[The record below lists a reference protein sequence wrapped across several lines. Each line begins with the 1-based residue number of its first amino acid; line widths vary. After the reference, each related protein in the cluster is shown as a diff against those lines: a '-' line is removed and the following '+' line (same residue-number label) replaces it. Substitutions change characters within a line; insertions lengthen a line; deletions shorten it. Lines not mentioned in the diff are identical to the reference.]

1 MNGKVEREYEL
12 VKAEQKE
19 LDRKLRKLDRK
30 NE

>member
-1 MNGKVEREYEL
+1 MNGKLNREYEL

>member
-1 MNGKVEREYEL
+1 MNGKLDREYEL

>member
-1 MNGKVEREYEL
+1 MNGKVDREYEL